1 MTIFAVVAT
10 KGGVGKTTTAV
21 HLATLLAEHHKT
33 LLVDGDAQKSSMS
46 WSVWRRESKTE
57 LPSPTTVMLE
67 GKSIRDEGRD
77 LSSGYEHTVVDVGGR
92 DGSGLR
98 SALILAN
105 VAIVPCGASSLDG
118 AALTD
123 LLEVV
128 DLAKDIN
135 PSLKLKV
142 LLTRIDTRT
151 KDTAAMEAYLRE
163 NHLEVLNTKIY
174 ERVAYRRSIADGATV
189 TEKPL
194 KDEQANLEMRHFFAE
209 VNQ

>member
-1 MTIFAVVAT
+1 MDEGRHLSDAAQSARKVYSRWPLSEVYLWVVA
-10 KGGVGKTTTAV
+10 GQFSRSFGF
-21 HLATLLAEHHKT
+21 HCFI
-33 LLVDGDAQKSSMS
+33 SSYS
-46 WSVWRRESKTE
+46 H
-57 LPSPTTVMLE
+57 
-67 GKSIRDEGRD
+67 GAGAAFDDGRD